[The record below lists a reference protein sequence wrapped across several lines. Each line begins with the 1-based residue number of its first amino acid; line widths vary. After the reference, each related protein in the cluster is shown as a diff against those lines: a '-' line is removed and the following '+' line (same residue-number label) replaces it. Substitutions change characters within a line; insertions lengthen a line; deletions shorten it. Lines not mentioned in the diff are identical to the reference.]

1 VTSFGGVGF
10 QYVGQPAGS
19 GLSGAI
25 DLSPPREFGPQEGTI
40 LNQFQFGT
48 QGVRMTF
55 PSPINRLAFELRTIP
70 NAGGVLSLDLFSSGT
85 LVDSFTIPN
94 RETNTG
100 GLGTYFFY
108 GFQSDTLFDQ
118 VVLRGPGDGRFGLD
132 NLRFENAGV
141 AAVPEPG
148 TLTLLGLGAFGVLGY
163 GWRRRAGP
171 AAEAGHNGRE
181 VVPH

>member
-1 VTSFGGVGF
+1 
-10 QYVGQPAGS
+10 
-19 GLSGAI
+19 
-25 DLSPPREFGPQEGTI
+25 PPREFGPPEGTI

-55 PSPINRLAFELRTIP
+55 PSPVNRLAFELRTIP
-70 NAGGVLSLDLFSSGT
+70 NAGGALSLDLFSSGT

-100 GLGTYFFY
+100 GVGAHFFLGFLRDPRFA
-108 GFQSDTLFDQ
+108 Q
-118 VVLRGPGDGRFGLD
+118 VVLRGPGDGRFSLD

-148 TLTLLGLGAFGVLGY
+148 ALTLLGLSAFGVLGY
-163 GWRRRAGP
+163 CRRRRAG
-171 AAEAGHNGRE
+171 ARRGSGS
-181 VVPH
+181 